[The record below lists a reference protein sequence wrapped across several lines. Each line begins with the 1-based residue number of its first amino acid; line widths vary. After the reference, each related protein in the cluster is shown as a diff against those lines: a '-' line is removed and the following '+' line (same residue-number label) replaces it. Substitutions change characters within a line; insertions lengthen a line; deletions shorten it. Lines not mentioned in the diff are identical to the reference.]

1 MKPIVLFG
9 GTFDPVHN
17 GHIAIA
23 QAAADAFDPQKI
35 IVLPAGNPYQRG
47 RMPLARAS
55 DRVAMLSM
63 AMGLGATKVV
73 IDKRELHRT
82 GPTYTFDTLRELRQE
97 LGEKV
102 PFIWLIGSDAFAK
115 LDTWKDWSIL
125 FELTQFAVVMRP
137 NDAPLEFSAS
147 AELKSVISTRICLAN
162 STDIEQS
169 PAGCVVLLNTTP
181 PNVSSTDIRSRLQ
194 QGAAIRGLLP
204 NTVCDYIEQHR
215 LYLAP
220 Q

>member
-9 GTFDPVHN
+9 GTFDPVHH

-47 RMPLARAS
+47 RMPLAKAS

-63 AMGLGATKVV
+63 AMGLGTTKVV

-82 GPTYTFDTLRELRQE
+82 GPTYTFDTLRELRNE
-97 LGEKV
+97 LGEKI

-115 LDTWKDWSIL
+115 IDTWKDWSML
-125 FELTQFAVVMRP
+125 FELTHFAVVMRP
-137 NDAPLEFSAS
+137 GDAPIESSAS
-147 AELKSVISTRICLAN
+147 ADLNAMISTRYRFA
-162 STDIEQS
+162 SATDVDQS
-169 PAGCVVLLNTTP
+169 PAGCVILLKTIP
-181 PNVSSTDIRSRLQ
+181 PNVSSTDIRARLEN
-194 QGAAIRGLLP
+194 GEAIRGLLP

-215 LYLAP
+215 LYLP
-220 Q
+220 SS